1 MTTTTQESR
10 AGTIPG
16 TEAHTVQDHPIAM
29 VPNKGVATIQVA
41 RWDHFAPIPECR
53 DIMPLRLA
61 DRPEYLRL
69 FDLIKA
75 HGVTDP
81 IKVTP
86 LEDGRLGVLD
96 GYLRVVA
103 AEQLGLELPYVI
115 IPVKSL
121 YEATLKAAEFNFSHR
136 QLTDY
141 EKVWVIGNHYLQA
154 KGMTKGGQPG
164 NQNAAKSEEKND
176 AVNLPHRFDDP
187 QDGGAGRICER
198 LAVIYGV
205 SEKTVRNYA
214 EAVDLMNSI
223 VSALTRHLHL
233 PEETI
238 RLHFFNTNADP
249 EANVELAT
257 IFAILRYLKAQGK
270 FQEMDHWV
278 SLAVQRWAKAVVLS
292 PDSLPSVSPANWVAA
307 TWHVLPDVIPM
318 DDPQTVHDVEIIT
331 GSRGDGRGSASS
343 MGNGRYPGSGISGGS
358 TGYANVAM
366 AEATVIDTAALDYE
380 DAYWTRLGERSR
392 YFLENLAEFQKALGE
407 VVDQHLPALMR
418 MTRELYEELQDAPD
432 HAESVKIDL
441 RRPAWTSIS
450 RFYKELNRIKSVAM
464 TGSDRHRDS
473 AVQWLTLFHQLG
485 ERCQEKMPR
494 TTRDLF

>member
-1 MTTTTQESR
+1 MTETIEESR
-10 AGTIPG
+10 TGTIPG
-16 TEAHTVQDHPIAM
+16 TEAHTVKDHPIAM
-29 VPNKGVATIQVA
+29 VPNKGMIIIPVA
-41 RWDHFAPIPECR
+41 RWDRFAPIPECR
-53 DIMPLRLA
+53 DLMPLRLA
-61 DRPEYLRL
+61 DRHEYLRL
-69 FDLIKA
+69 FDSIKTY
-75 HGVTDP
+75 GVTDP

-115 IPVKSL
+115 IPVESL
-121 YEATLKAAEFNFSHR
+121 YDATLKTAEFNFSHR

-154 KGMTKGGQPG
+154 KNLRRGAPEGSK
-164 NQNAAKSEEKND
+164 NAAK
-176 AVNLPHRFDDP
+176 
-187 QDGGAGRICER
+187 DGGKLITSNEGINSRAKVAYGTAEHLGAIYHVGHATVER
-198 LAVIYGV
+198 
-205 SEKTVRNYA
+205 YA
-214 EAVDLMNSI
+214 EAVTLMNSI
-223 VSALTRHLHL
+223 VSALTLHLHM

-249 EANVELAT
+249 ETNIELAT
-257 IFAILRYLKAQGK
+257 VFAILRFLKTQGK

-278 SLAVQRWAKAVVLS
+278 SLAVQRWAKAVALS

-331 GSRGDGRGSASS
+331 GNRSDGRGSASS
-343 MGNGRYPGSGISGGS
+343 MGSGRSPGSGISGES
-358 TGYANVAM
+358 ARYVNVAT

-380 DAYWTRLGERSR
+380 DAYWTKVGERSR

-418 MTRELYEELQDAPD
+418 MTREIYEELQDAPD

-450 RFYKELNRIKSVAM
+450 RFYKELNRIKSVAL

>member
-1 MTTTTQESR
+1 MMTTTQESHT
-10 AGTIPG
+10 GTIPG
-16 TEAHTVQDHPIAM
+16 TEAHTGQDHPIAM

-53 DIMPLRLA
+53 DIMPLRIA

-69 FDLIKA
+69 FESIKT

-86 LEDGRLGVLD
+86 LADGRLGVLD

-103 AEQLGLELPYVI
+103 AEQLGLEVPYVI
-115 IPVKSL
+115 IPVESL
-121 YEATLKAAEFNFSHR
+121 YDATLKTAEFNFSHR

-154 KGMTKGGQPG
+154 KQMNGGDRKSGKQDQMVNLPSDPGGQPNTG
-164 NQNAAKSEEKND
+164 
-176 AVNLPHRFDDP
+176 
-187 QDGGAGRICER
+187 ITCER
-198 LAVIYGV
+198 LAAIYGV
-205 SEKTVRNYA
+205 SEKTVRNYSD
-214 EAVDLMNSI
+214 AVNLMNSI
-223 VSALTRHLHL
+223 VSALTRHLNM

-278 SLAVQRWAKAVVLS
+278 SLAVQRWAKAVALS
-292 PDSLPSVSPANWVAA
+292 SDSLPSVSPANWVAA

-318 DDPQTVHDVEIIT
+318 DDSQTVHDVEIIT
-331 GSRGDGRGSASS
+331 GNRGDGRGSASS
-343 MGNGRYPGSGISGGS
+343 MGNGRHPGSGISRGS
-358 TGYANVAM
+358 ASYANLAM

-380 DAYWTRLGERSR
+380 DAYWTKVGERSR

-450 RFYKELNRIKSVAM
+450 RFYKELNRIKSVAL

-485 ERCQEKMPR
+485 ERCREKMPR

>member
-1 MTTTTQESR
+1 MTDIIEESR
-10 AGTIPG
+10 TGTIPG
-16 TEAHTVQDHPIAM
+16 TEAHTVQDHSNAM
-29 VPNKGVATIQVA
+29 VPNKDVATIQVA
-41 RWDHFAPIPECR
+41 RWDRFAPIPECR
-53 DIMPLRLA
+53 DLMPLRLA
-61 DRPEYLRL
+61 DRPEYQRL
-69 FDLIKA
+69 FDSIKTY
-75 HGVTDP
+75 GVTDP
-81 IKVTP
+81 IKVSP
-86 LEDGRLGVLD
+86 LEGGRLGVLD

-103 AEQLGLELPYVI
+103 AEQLGLDVPYVI
-115 IPVKSL
+115 IPVESL
-121 YEATLKAAEFNFSHR
+121 YDATLKAAEFNFSHR

-154 KGMTKGGQPG
+154 KRMHGGDR
-164 NQNAAKSEEKND
+164 KSEKQD
-176 AVNLPHRFDDP
+176 QVANLPLDP
-187 QDGGAGRICER
+187 VNQSDAGKTRKR
-198 LAVIYGV
+198 LAATYGV
-205 SEKTVRNYA
+205 GERTVHNYA
-214 EAVDLMNSI
+214 EAVTLMNSI
-223 VSALTRHLHL
+223 VNALTRHLNL
-233 PEETI
+233 AEETI
-238 RLHFFNTNADP
+238 RLHFFNTNADL

-278 SLAVQRWAKAVVLS
+278 SLAVQRWAKAVALS

-318 DDPQTVHDVEIIT
+318 DDSQTVHDVEIIT
-331 GSRGDGRGSASS
+331 GNRSDGRGSASS
-343 MGNGRYPGSGISGGS
+343 MGNGRHLGSGISGGLA
-358 TGYANVAM
+358 GYANVAT

-380 DAYWTRLGERSR
+380 DAYWTKVGERSR
-392 YFLENLAEFQKALGE
+392 YFLDTLAEFQKALGE

-432 HAESVKIDL
+432 HAESVKIDI

-450 RFYKELNRIKSVAM
+450 RFYKELNRIKSVAL

>member
-41 RWDHFAPIPECR
+41 PWDHFAPIPECR
-53 DIMPLRLA
+53 DLMPLRLA

-69 FDLIKA
+69 FESIKTY
-75 HGVTDP
+75 GITDP

-103 AEQLGLELPYVI
+103 AEQLGLEVPYVI
-115 IPVKSL
+115 IPVESL
-121 YEATLKAAEFNFSHR
+121 YDATLKTAEFNFSHR

-154 KGMTKGGQPG
+154 NRMHGGDR
-164 NQNAAKSEEKND
+164 KSGKQD
-176 AVNLPHRFDDP
+176 QVVNLPLDP
-187 QDGGAGRICER
+187 GSQPGTGKTCER
-198 LAVIYGV
+198 LAAIYGV
-205 SEKTVRNYA
+205 SEKTVRNYSD
-214 EAVDLMNSI
+214 AVNLMNSI
-223 VSALTRHLHL
+223 VTALTRHLHM

-238 RLHFFNTNADP
+238 RLHFFNANADP

-257 IFAILRYLKAQGK
+257 VFAILRYLKAQGK
-270 FQEMDHWV
+270 FQEMDRWV
-278 SLAVQRWAKAVVLS
+278 SLAVQRWAKAVALS

-318 DDPQTVHDVEIIT
+318 DETQTVHDVEIIT
-331 GSRGDGRGSASS
+331 GNRRDGRGSTSS
-343 MGNGRYPGSGISGGS
+343 MSNGRHPGSGMTGGPS
-358 TGYANVAM
+358 GYASVAM

-380 DAYWTRLGERSR
+380 DTYWTKVGERSR

>member
-1 MTTTTQESR
+1 MMTTQESCT
-10 AGTIPG
+10 GTIPG
-16 TEAHTVQDHPIAM
+16 TEAHEVQDHPIAM

-41 RWDHFAPIPECR
+41 LWDRFAPIPECR

-69 FDLIKA
+69 FDLIKT

-103 AEQLGLELPYVI
+103 AEQLGLEVPYVI
-115 IPVKSL
+115 IPVESL
-121 YEATLKAAEFNFSHR
+121 YDATLKTAEFNFSHR

-154 KGMTKGGQPG
+154 KRMHGGDRKSGKQDQVLNLALDPG
-164 NQNAAKSEEKND
+164 NQPDAAKT
-176 AVNLPHRFDDP
+176 
-187 QDGGAGRICER
+187 CER
-198 LAVIYGV
+198 LAAIYGV
-205 SEKTVRNYA
+205 GQATVRNYA
-214 EAVDLMNSI
+214 DAVTLMNSI
-223 VSALTRHLHL
+223 VSALTLHLHM

-257 IFAILRYLKAQGK
+257 VFAILRYLKAQGK
-270 FQEMDHWV
+270 FQEMDRWV
-278 SLAVQRWAKAVVLS
+278 SLAVQRWAKAVALS

-318 DDPQTVHDVEIIT
+318 DDPQMVHDVEIIT
-331 GSRGDGRGSASS
+331 GSRSDGRGSASS
-343 MGNGRYPGSGISGGS
+343 MGSGRSPGSGISGGS
-358 TGYANVAM
+358 ARYVNVAT

-380 DAYWTRLGERSR
+380 DAYWTKVGERSR
-392 YFLENLAEFQKALGE
+392 YFLENLAEFQRALGE

-418 MTRELYEELQDAPD
+418 MTREIYEELQDAPD

-450 RFYKELNRIKSVAM
+450 RFYKELNRIKSVAL

>member
-41 RWDHFAPIPECR
+41 PWDHFAPIPECR

-69 FDLIKA
+69 FESIKTY
-75 HGVTDP
+75 GITDP

-103 AEQLGLELPYVI
+103 AEQLGLKVPYVI
-115 IPVKSL
+115 IPVESL
-121 YEATLKAAEFNFSHR
+121 YDATLKAAEFNFSHR

-154 KGMTKGGQPG
+154 KNLRRGAPDGSK
-164 NQNAAKSEEKND
+164 NAATAGEKLIPSNEGINSRAKVAYGTAEHLGAIYHVGHATVERYAD
-176 AVNLPHRFDDP
+176 AV
-187 QDGGAGRICER
+187 
-198 LAVIYGV
+198 
-205 SEKTVRNYA
+205 T
-214 EAVDLMNSI
+214 LMNSI
-223 VSALTRHLHL
+223 VNALTRHLNM

-257 IFAILRYLKAQGK
+257 VFAILRYLKAQGE
-270 FQEMDHWV
+270 FQEMDRWV
-278 SLAVQRWAKAVVLS
+278 SLAVQRWAKAVALS
-292 PDSLPSVSPANWVAA
+292 PDSLSSVSPANWVAA
-307 TWHVLPDVIPM
+307 IWHVLPDVIPM
-318 DDPQTVHDVEIIT
+318 DETQTVHDVEIIT
-331 GSRGDGRGSASS
+331 GNRGDGRGSTSS
-343 MGNGRYPGSGISGGS
+343 MSNGRHPGSGMTGGPS
-358 TGYANVAM
+358 GYASVTM

-380 DAYWTRLGERSR
+380 DVYWTKVGERSR
-392 YFLENLAEFQKALGE
+392 YFLETLAEFQKALGE

-450 RFYKELNRIKSVAM
+450 RFYKELNRIKSVAL